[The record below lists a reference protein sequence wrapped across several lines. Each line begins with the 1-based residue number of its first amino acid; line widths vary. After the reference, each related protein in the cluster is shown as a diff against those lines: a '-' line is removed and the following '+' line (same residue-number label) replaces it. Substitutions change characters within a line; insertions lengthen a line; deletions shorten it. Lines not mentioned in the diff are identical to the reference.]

1 MLNITADQNGTISWV
16 DALRFVNETAADQRN
31 SLIIDFLQSAY
42 AGMRGERIDLGELEA
57 WCSEQTINQ
66 IADLLF
72 YRITLPPS
80 KGGFFNGC
88 VSTVIVRDR
97 Q

>member
-57 WCSEQTINQ
+57 
-66 IADLLF
+66 
-72 YRITLPPS
+72 
-80 KGGFFNGC
+80 
-88 VSTVIVRDR
+88 
-97 Q
+97 